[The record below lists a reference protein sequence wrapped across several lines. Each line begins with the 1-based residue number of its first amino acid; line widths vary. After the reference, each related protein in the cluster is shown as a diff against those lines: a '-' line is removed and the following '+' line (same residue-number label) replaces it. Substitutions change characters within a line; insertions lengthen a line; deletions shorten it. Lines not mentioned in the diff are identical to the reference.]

1 VAIPAEDQTDLK
13 LNMKTKKIFLYILSV
28 LLIIGIVSCDR
39 KRVFEAYHPIGENG
53 WNKDSVVVFK
63 VQLTDTTRN
72 HNLYVNIRN
81 KGTYPYSNLYLFLS
95 INSPDGKNLT
105 DTVEFSLAEP
115 SGRWKGSG
123 IGDLHDNQILYKSSV
138 FFPHKGK
145 YIFRI
150 KQGMRDNVL
159 QGIRDIGIRIEK
171 TY

>member
-1 VAIPAEDQTDLK
+1 MRIKQ
-13 LNMKTKKIFLYILSV
+13 IFIYIAGI

-39 KRVFEAYHPIGENG
+39 KRVFEAYKTLDDNG
-53 WNKDSVVVFK
+53 WNKDSVVIFDVA
-63 VQLTDTTRN
+63 LSDTIKN

-81 KGTYPYSNLYLFLS
+81 KGTYPYSNLWLFLS
-95 INSPDGKNLT
+95 VGSPDGKMVT
-105 DTVEFSLAEP
+105 DTVEFSLAEA

-138 FFPHKGK
+138 YFPHKGN
-145 YIFRI
+145 YTFHI

-159 QGIRDIGIRIEK
+159 PGIRDIGIRIEK